1 MTERTQRRSHLPWM
15 GAAVV
20 AAALV
25 TGATAWNRR
34 QAARAER
41 RSPPRGRFIDVD
53 GLRIHY
59 LEKGEGP
66 PVVLLHGIGA
76 DAEDF
81 VASGLFDLLAR
92 SHRVIAFDRPGFGY
106 SERPAGHRWTAS
118 AQAALLREAF
128 DALDIDDA
136 VVVGHSFGASV
147 ATALA
152 IDAPEAVRGLILLG
166 GYYYPTPRLDT
177 LLGIQ
182 GLPFVGKIIG
192 NSITPLVTR
201 VMARLSA
208 RRMFAPHA
216 VSPKFEALVPRG
228 MRARPSQVA
237 AASSDSALMVPG
249 VFKMRR
255 HYWEILQPT
264 TIFTGDAD
272 RVVDPG
278 RQSMRL
284 HREIAHSDLRILP
297 RVGHMIHYAAARKI
311 AVVAGQ
317 YSTPA

>member
-1 MTERTQRRSHLPWM
+1 MFAAFDEWDLDVGAGVTLHGRS
-15 GAAVV
+15 G
-20 AAALV
+20 
-25 TGATAWNRR
+25 G
-34 QAARAER
+34 
-41 RSPPRGRFIDVD
+41 S
-53 GLRIHY
+53 
-59 LEKGEGP
+59 GP
-66 PVVLLHGIGA
+66 PVVLLHGNGM

-106 SERPAGHRWTAS
+106 SERSPGHRWTAT
-118 AQAALLREAF
+118 AQAELLREAF
-128 DALDIDDA
+128 DLLEIDDA
-136 VVVGHSFGASV
+136 VVIGHSYGASV

-152 IDAPEAVRGLILLG
+152 IDSPEAVRGLILLG

-177 LLGIQ
+177 LLGLQ
-182 GLPFVGKIIG
+182 GLPFIGKIIG
-192 NSITPLVTR
+192 DSITPLATR
-201 VMARLSA
+201 LLARLSA

-216 VSPKFEALVPRG
+216 VSSKFEALVPRG

-249 VFKMRR
+249 VFKLRR

>member
-1 MTERTQRRSHLPWM
+1 MTERTQRRSHLPWI

-34 QAARAER
+34 QAERAER
-41 RSPPRGRFIDVD
+41 RSPPRGRFIDVN
-53 GLRIHY
+53 GLRVHY

-66 PVVLLHGIGA
+66 PVVLLHGNGM

-106 SERPAGHRWTAS
+106 TERSPGHRWTPS

-128 DALDIDDA
+128 DVLDIDDA
-136 VVVGHSFGASV
+136 VVIGHSFGASV

-166 GYYYPTPRLDT
+166 GYFYPTPRLDT
-177 LLGIQ
+177 LLGLQ
-182 GLPFVGKIIG
+182 GVPVIGKLIG
-192 NSITPLVTR
+192 NSITPLATR
-201 VMARLSA
+201 LLARFSA

-216 VSPKFEALVPRG
+216 VSPKFEALVPRA

-237 AASSDSALMVPG
+237 ASSSDSGLMVPG

-272 RVVDPG
+272 RIVDPG

-297 RVGHMIHYAAARKI
+297 RVGHMLHYAAARKI

-317 YSTPA
+317 YSTPV